1 MAGSLGLRGLAHD
14 QLLAS
19 HDLPGII
26 LARPLIGLLAE
37 NGQSKL
43 EWFQKKLLDA
53 RIVPKL
59 ENTGCFH
66 FLNEMALLVGH
77 SGQNMALQRPEPKN
91 GTSSIPHCFTS
102 VVLMSVEQK

>member
-1 MAGSLGLRGLAHD
+1 MLLLLDAAIILLLQADVAGSLGLRGLAHD

-59 ENTGCFH
+59 ENTGCRCPWW
-66 FLNEMALLVGH
+66 LLF
-77 SGQNMALQRPEPKN
+77 SFSQ
-91 GTSSIPHCFTS
+91 
-102 VVLMSVEQK
+102 